1 MLLRTVLFSAAS
13 GTSFRIGSAISRIGL
28 ICATETATAAR
39 EEKAE
44 EITARAER
52 SAQEMVNQHE
62 IVQRAYTKANEI
74 VNEATQKAEE
84 IMNNMKAANHVKV
97 VKKDKGLIERTES
110 SKIVLTED
118 NRQVLND

>member
-1 MLLRTVLFSAAS
+1 MAIRQIIKYKRKTVSEKLQKQEIPLSKS
-13 GTSFRIGSAISRIGL
+13 SVKNNQEKKE
-28 ICATETATAAR
+28 ETMD
-39 EEKAE
+39 
-44 EITARAER
+44 ER
-52 SAQEMVNQHE
+52 VN
-62 IVQRAYTKANEI
+62 
-74 VNEATQKAEE
+74 KAEE

>member
-1 MLLRTVLFSAAS
+1 MTFKQVTKYKRKNIPARVENISALS
-13 GTSFRIGSAISRIGL
+13 K
-28 ICATETATAAR
+28 TEVTEENIPVENNNTKKK
-39 EEKAE
+39 EKAMD
-44 EITARAER
+44 ER
-52 SAQEMVNQHE
+52 VN
-62 IVQRAYTKANEI
+62 
-74 VNEATQKAEE
+74 KAEE

>member
-1 MLLRTVLFSAAS
+1 M
-13 GTSFRIGSAISRIGL
+13 AIRQIVKYKRKNVPVK
-28 ICATETATAAR
+28 IVKKQEQEVAVVENVKNNQKKNKETMD
-39 EEKAE
+39 EK
-44 EITARAER
+44 
-52 SAQEMVNQHE
+52 VN
-62 IVQRAYTKANEI
+62 
-74 VNEATQKAEE
+74 KAEE

>member
-1 MLLRTVLFSAAS
+1 MAIRQVIKYKRKSAPVKEQEQEVAVVKNVKNNQEKNE
-13 GTSFRIGSAISRIGL
+13 
-28 ICATETATAAR
+28 ETMD
-39 EEKAE
+39 
-44 EITARAER
+44 ER
-52 SAQEMVNQHE
+52 VN
-62 IVQRAYTKANEI
+62 
-74 VNEATQKAEE
+74 KAEE

>member
-1 MLLRTVLFSAAS
+1 MAF
-13 GTSFRIGSAISRIGL
+13 
-28 ICATETATAAR
+28 
-39 EEKAE
+39 KQ
-44 EITARAER
+44 ITKYKRKYMPEV
-52 SAQEMVNQHE
+52 SVP
-62 IVQRAYTKANEI
+62 
-74 VNEATQKAEE
+74 VNEAESNVIKNNPKKNEETMDEKISKAEE

>member
-1 MLLRTVLFSAAS
+1 MAVRQIVK
-13 GTSFRIGSAISRIGL
+13 FRRNGSPKEVGPETFV
-28 ICATETATAAR
+28 TEKNNQDKS
-39 EEKAE
+39 EEKMD
-44 EITARAER
+44 ER
-52 SAQEMVNQHE
+52 VS
-62 IVQRAYTKANEI
+62 
-74 VNEATQKAEE
+74 KAEE

>member
-1 MLLRTVLFSAAS
+1 MTLRQVIKYKRKNIPAKLESAMPS
-13 GTSFRIGSAISRIGL
+13 
-28 ICATETATAAR
+28 
-39 EEKAE
+39 
-44 EITARAER
+44 
-52 SAQEMVNQHE
+52 
-62 IVQRAYTKANEI
+62 KANNKQEKI
-74 VNEATQKAEE
+74 DEAMDEKINRAEE

>member
-1 MLLRTVLFSAAS
+1 VTVRQIVKFK
-13 GTSFRIGSAISRIGL
+13 RYGSPKADEPEISVP
-28 ICATETATAAR
+28 EKNNQKKN
-39 EEKAE
+39 EEKMD
-44 EITARAER
+44 ER
-52 SAQEMVNQHE
+52 VN
-62 IVQRAYTKANEI
+62 
-74 VNEATQKAEE
+74 KAEE

>member
-1 MLLRTVLFSAAS
+1 MALRQVIKYK
-13 GTSFRIGSAISRIGL
+13 RKNISERL
-28 ICATETATAAR
+28 ANAKRNNKQEKQ
-39 EEKAE
+39 EEAMDEK
-44 EITARAER
+44 INR
-52 SAQEMVNQHE
+52 
-62 IVQRAYTKANEI
+62 
-74 VNEATQKAEE
+74 AEE

>member
-1 MLLRTVLFSAAS
+1 M
-13 GTSFRIGSAISRIGL
+13 AIRQVIKYKRKSVPVKEQEQEV
-28 ICATETATAAR
+28 AVVKNVKNNQEKNEETMD
-39 EEKAE
+39 
-44 EITARAER
+44 ER
-52 SAQEMVNQHE
+52 VN
-62 IVQRAYTKANEI
+62 
-74 VNEATQKAEE
+74 KAEE

>member
-1 MLLRTVLFSAAS
+1 M
-13 GTSFRIGSAISRIGL
+13 AIRQIVKYKRKSVPVVKPQEPEPAVVENVKNNRKK
-28 ICATETATAAR
+28 TEETMD
-39 EEKAE
+39 
-44 EITARAER
+44 ER
-52 SAQEMVNQHE
+52 VN
-62 IVQRAYTKANEI
+62 
-74 VNEATQKAEE
+74 KAEE

>member
-1 MLLRTVLFSAAS
+1 MAIRQIVKYKRKSVS
-13 GTSFRIGSAISRIGL
+13 EKMQRQNPSFEPAV
-28 ICATETATAAR
+28 A
-39 EEKAE
+39 EEKNK
-44 EITARAER
+44 
-52 SAQEMVNQHE
+52 QEKKEAAMDEKVN
-62 IVQRAYTKANEI
+62 
-74 VNEATQKAEE
+74 KAEE

>member
-1 MLLRTVLFSAAS
+1 MAFKQVIKYKRK
-13 GTSFRIGSAISRIGL
+13 GL
-28 ICATETATAAR
+28 PVKIQEVANNKQ
-39 EEKAE
+39 EKPE
-44 EITARAER
+44 EIMDER
-52 SAQEMVNQHE
+52 VN
-62 IVQRAYTKANEI
+62 
-74 VNEATQKAEE
+74 KAEE

>member
-1 MLLRTVLFSAAS
+1 MAFIKQVTKYKRKSAPVKLNAPEQEIKEAS
-13 GTSFRIGSAISRIGL
+13 APKKNNSKKL
-28 ICATETATAAR
+28 N
-39 EEKAE
+39 EEMD
-44 EITARAER
+44 ER
-52 SAQEMVNQHE
+52 VN
-62 IVQRAYTKANEI
+62 
-74 VNEATQKAEE
+74 KAEE

>member
-1 MLLRTVLFSAAS
+1 MAIRQITKYKRKSVPVVKKQEEPEVTVAVV
-13 GTSFRIGSAISRIGL
+13 
-28 ICATETATAAR
+28 ENVKNN
-39 EEKAE
+39 EKKKK
-44 EITARAER
+44 
-52 SAQEMVNQHE
+52 EMMDEKVN
-62 IVQRAYTKANEI
+62 
-74 VNEATQKAEE
+74 KAEE

>member
-1 MLLRTVLFSAAS
+1 M
-13 GTSFRIGSAISRIGL
+13 AIRQIIKYKRKNVPAKNEGL
-28 ICATETATAAR
+28 EDSVVEQNAI
-39 EEKAE
+39 
-44 EITARAER
+44 
-52 SAQEMVNQHE
+52 ND
-62 IVQRAYTKANEI
+62 I
-74 VNEATQKAEE
+74 VNELEEEIDGVVNGIDDVKSKNNQKKNEETMDERVNKAEE